1 MKKLMLAIFISV
13 LSFPS
18 FSQSTESLDSS
29 KEKITLE
36 TKKCDVVKN
45 NSEKKSEN
53 MNNTF
58 YVSGSSEPY

>member
-1 MKKLMLAIFISV
+1 
-13 LSFPS
+13 
-18 FSQSTESLDSS
+18 S

-58 YVSGSSEPY
+58 YCCELCCNPACAGCY

>member
-53 MNNTF
+53 MNNT
-58 YVSGSSEPY
+58 

>member
-13 LSFPS
+13 LSFSS

-53 MNNTF
+53 MNRL
-58 YVSGSSEPY
+58 

>member
-53 MNNTF
+53 MNTHF
-58 YVSGSSEPY
+58 T